1 MFILI
6 AIEGHE
12 AEDHA
17 PGNSVSVGNVDQ
29 PQTGQSKPMAA

>member
-12 AEDHA
+12 ADDHA
-17 PGNSVSVGNVDQ
+17 PGHVVGAGNLDQ
-29 PQTGQSKPMAA
+29 PQRDQSQPMAA